1 VKKQECQRTNKT
13 IEIQSNNKRFLEGN
27 NTQTIIMTST
37 RQLNRI
43 KATLEPEVTPCRATL
58 LHLAIIGLPVCWGLI
73 PLWDSSIH
81 PWMGFKFLKNLLPS
95 SSSIFNEQILS
106 AGGTFSSSLEAF
118 SVHDMGWHFI
128 YPYELSFVAWFI
140 LRSSKGEMHF
150 FHRTLTMCSFATVL
164 FMSLL
169 QCVHPTKSF
178 APFESNFF
186 ARMVLCHLL
195 AISIST
201 WTMSLNSTVGA
212 QPSPDCAAVARWS
225 IPGMALFVGSVCAF
239 MLIASIVYTAIVLSS
254 AYCFNGCHR

>member
-1 VKKQECQRTNKT
+1 MNKSFRRV
-13 IEIQSNNKRFLEGN
+13 EPFRRHWKPFLY
-27 NTQTIIMTST
+27 MT
-37 RQLNRI
+37 
-43 KATLEPEVTPCRATL
+43 
-58 LHLAIIGLPVCWGLI
+58 WGGISFTHMNLV
-73 PLWDSSIH
+73 
-81 PWMGFKFLKNLLPS
+81 LLPCS
-95 SSSIFNEQILS
+95 
-106 AGGTFSSSLEAF
+106 
-118 SVHDMGWHFI
+118 
-128 YPYELSFVAWFI
+128 Y
-140 LRSSKGEMHF
+140 GEMHF